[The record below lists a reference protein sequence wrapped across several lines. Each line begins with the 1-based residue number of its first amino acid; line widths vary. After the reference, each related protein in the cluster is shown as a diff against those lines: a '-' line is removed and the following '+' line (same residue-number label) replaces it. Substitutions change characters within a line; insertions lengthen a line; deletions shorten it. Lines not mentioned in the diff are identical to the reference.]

1 MEDFDPPEI
10 EKKDSEN
17 GFHQSVDSS
26 KSQKKKIRIGI
37 CAMAKKVSSKPM
49 RAIIEKMSC
58 EDFEILIFEEK
69 IIFNEDI
76 KTWPIVDVFISWY
89 SEGFPLKKA

>member
-1 MEDFDPPEI
+1 
-10 EKKDSEN
+10 
-17 GFHQSVDSS
+17 
-26 KSQKKKIRIGI
+26 
-37 CAMAKKVSSKPM
+37 M

-76 KTWPIVDVFISWY
+76 KVILIIYLYYFSFCRINTFKYFIKYYIYNILLEEIKTSNILY
-89 SEGFPLKKA
+89 KYENGK